1 MKSKAYLITI
11 MYLFFLVSGSL
22 YCIGEKTVKLGGDSG
37 WKIAD
42 SRTGIAEL
50 SFVRP
55 APVLALSSSDRIPAV
70 PGESGQFA
78 SSPDLALSFDEG
90 APSLF
95 RDNAGHYRVI
105 ASPSLVAVDRRFARA
120 GFGAV
125 LFSGASAAG
134 GMMGNSI
141 DGGPLVLEAR
151 SPEALFTPNNRIG
164 DFTVE
169 FWLYPLNLEN
179 GEEILL
185 WISARPGQASPS
197 DYTFQRILCVSSK
210 NRLQWSFLNFFASPD
225 GARNINID
233 ISGVSAVVP
242 KNWSHHLI
250 RFDSG
255 TGLIE
260 YLVNGNS
267 ESIVYATTTGHEG
280 GEVYSPIAG
289 EGGSF
294 VLGSGF
300 SGMMDEFMIH
310 GAYVSN
316 PAIRKYHTPCGRIE
330 TRAIDLGEGNNGIL
344 KVEAFGG
351 KTSLVDT
358 KIMGEYK
365 RNGEFR
371 FSDDSQMQFFVR
383 TSDNPYRW
391 DSPWRSVTPG
401 ADIAGTVSGRY
412 VQIAVDFYP
421 SADGEASPYLEELRI
436 TYQPDEPPLPP
447 PQLTAVAM
455 DGAVRLQWKSSPDQ
469 NTQGYLVYYGTSS
482 DDYFG
487 GDAAPGASPI
497 DAGKRNS
504 IHIDGLKNGVLYY
517 FRVAAYSSEF
527 HAGEFSREVRAR
539 PLHEMSNDK

>member
-1 MKSKAYLITI
+1 MKNKAYLITI
-11 MYLFFLVSGSL
+11 LYLLFSVSGSL
-22 YCIGEKTVKLGGDSG
+22 YCIGEKTIKLGGDSG
-37 WKIAD
+37 WKMAD
-42 SRTGIAEL
+42 SRTEIVEL

-55 APVLALSSSDRIPAV
+55 SPVLALSSSGRISDLDF
-70 PGESGQFA
+70 PGQTA
-78 SSPDLALSFDEG
+78 SCPDLVLSFDEG

-95 RDNAGHYRVI
+95 RDNAGHYNVI
-105 ASPSLVAVDRRFARA
+105 ASPSLLAVDRRFARA
-120 GFGAV
+120 GFGAA
-125 LFSGASAAG
+125 LFPGSAPADG
-134 GMMGNSI
+134 NKMNSI

-151 SPEALFTPNNRIG
+151 SPDALFSPNHRIG
-164 DFTVE
+164 DFTFE

-179 GEEILL
+179 GEEVML
-185 WISARPGQASPS
+185 WISARPGQDSPS
-197 DYTFQRILCVSSK
+197 NYSFQRILCVSSK

-225 GARNINID
+225 GARTINID

-260 YLVNGNS
+260 YLMNGS
-267 ESIVYATTTGHEG
+267 TESIVYATTTGHEG

-289 EGGSF
+289 EGGTF

-310 GAYVSN
+310 GSYISS
-316 PAIRKYHTPCGRIE
+316 PAVRKYHKPGGRIE

-344 KVEAFGG
+344 KVEASGG

-365 RNGEFR
+365 RNGAFL
-371 FSDDSQMQFFVR
+371 FSDDSQMQFFIC

-391 DSPWRSVTPG
+391 DSPWKTVTPG
-401 ADIAGTVSGRY
+401 ADIAGAISGRY
-412 VQIAVDFYP
+412 VKMAVNFYP
-421 SADGEASPYLEELRI
+421 SSDGEASPYLEELRI
-436 TYQPDEPPLPP
+436 IYQPDEPPLPP
-447 PQLTAVAM
+447 VQLTAVAM
-455 DGAVRLQWKSSPDQ
+455 DGAVHLHWKSSPDQ
-469 NTQGYLVYYGTSS
+469 NTRGYLVYYGTSS

-487 GDAAPGASPI
+487 EDAALGVSPV

-504 IHIDGLKNGVLYY
+504 IFIDGLKNGVLYY
-517 FRVAAYSSEF
+517 FRLAAYSSEF
-527 HAGEFSREVRAR
+527 HTGEFSREVRAR
-539 PLHEMSNDK
+539 PLPGVN